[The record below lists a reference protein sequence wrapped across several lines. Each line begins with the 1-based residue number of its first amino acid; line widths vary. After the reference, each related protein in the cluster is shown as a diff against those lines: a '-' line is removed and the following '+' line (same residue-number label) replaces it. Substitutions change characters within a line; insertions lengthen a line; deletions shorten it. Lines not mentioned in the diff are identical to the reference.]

1 MSQIKFEILGVK
13 LVAIE
18 DKINHQTYLVEMK
31 PINLNI
37 KWGGAGVII
46 VNRELDFKTSDY
58 LVISPFANAI
68 AWYFDAVKKILYESE
83 LIDHLSKFSLFKSLA
98 RVVNN
103 APKNISEVE
112 LLLLMH
118 LEVKIIAI
126 KWDEADAL

>member
-46 VNRELDFKTSDY
+46 VTRELDFKTSDY

-68 AWYFDAVKKILYESE
+68 ALVSCITGPSAIGSEKGIPTSMKSTPFDCNTKICSVV
-83 LIDHLSKFSLFKSLA
+83 LSN
-98 RVVNN
+98 VG
-103 APKNISEVE
+103 
-112 LLLLMH
+112 
-118 LEVKIIAI
+118 
-126 KWDEADAL
+126 